1 MKTRLLKSA
10 ILAAI
15 AIPSICTLNSCSQS
29 EKASETEAN
38 TQVLEPYEL
47 GEISTLHKFGDM
59 YLASQPQEDDFE
71 TAKNAGIRTVINMRH
86 PEEMTDFDEEAT
98 VTALGLEYINL
109 PWAKPEELTDKVFD
123 RAREL
128 LNTSEKPILLHCS
141 SANRVG
147 AVWIP
152 WRVLDGGIDIED
164 AIEEAKT
171 IGIRTPEYEPKARD
185 YIRHKQN
192 KRD

>member
-15 AIPSICTLNSCSQS
+15 ALPSLCILNSCSQS
-29 EKASETEAN
+29 EKATVTETSTE
-38 TQVLEPYEL
+38 TLEPSKL
-47 GEISTLHKFGDM
+47 GEIPTLHKFGDV
-59 YLASQPQEDDFE
+59 YLASQPQEADFE
-71 TAKNAGIRTVINMRH
+71 IAKNAGVKTVINMRH
-86 PEEMTDFDEEAT
+86 PEEMTDFNEEAT
-98 VTALGLEYINL
+98 VTALGLEYVNL
-109 PWAKPEELTDKVFD
+109 PWAKPEELTDEVFD

-185 YIRHKQN
+185 YVQRKQHKPN
-192 KRD
+192 

>member
-15 AIPSICTLNSCSQS
+15 SLPSLCILNSCNQP
-29 EKASETEAN
+29 EQATKTEAS
-38 TQVLEPYEL
+38 TDALEPYEL
-47 GEISTLHKFGDM
+47 GEISTLHKFGEV
-59 YLASQPQEDDFE
+59 YLASQPQESDFE
-71 TAKNAGIRTVINMRH
+71 TAKNAGVKTVINMRH
-86 PEEMTDFDEEAT
+86 PEEMTEFDEEAT
-98 VTALGLEYINL
+98 VTALGLEYVNL
-109 PWAKPEELTDKVFD
+109 PWAKPEELTDEVFD

-152 WRVLDGGIDIED
+152 WRVLDGGIDMDD
-164 AIEEAKT
+164 AVEEAKT

-185 YIRHKQN
+185 YVQREQQEQN
-192 KRD
+192 